1 MSSKSKKEVDFTDW
15 MDLNK
20 SKLEGD
26 ESPFRG
32 DFENIRYQLSM
43 VHRIIGI
50 TGITFKGDNGFL
62 LEYGEITRSKNP
74 ESSRQRF
81 TIDDQFKEELDKQQS
96 LKDRHKKV

>member
-1 MSSKSKKEVDFTDW
+1 MSSKSKEMSFVDW

-20 SKLEGD
+20 SKLDGEN
-26 ESPFRG
+26 SPFRG
-32 DFENIRYQLSM
+32 DFENIKYKLSM

-50 TGITFKGDNGFL
+50 TGIAFKGDNGFL

-96 LKDRHKKV
+96 LKERHKEV